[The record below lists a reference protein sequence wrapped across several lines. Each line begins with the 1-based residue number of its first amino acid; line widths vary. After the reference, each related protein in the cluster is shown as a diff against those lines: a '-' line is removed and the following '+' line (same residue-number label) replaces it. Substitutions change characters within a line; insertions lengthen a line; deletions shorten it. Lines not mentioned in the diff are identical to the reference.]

1 MKNLLLRLVIAL
13 AMAVGI
19 AQATPLFKV
28 GTDESLPPYSFVRGG
43 KAVGIDVDMLHAAAK
58 RLDLKI
64 EVVPL
69 PWKRVLV
76 LLQSGELPL
85 AMPLFRTPE
94 RESFARFTG
103 PVHVS
108 QNGLFVRKGEEF
120 PFTSIDDLTGK
131 RIGLNRGFVL
141 ADDFDRAI
149 RQGKVMTEE
158 VGTID
163 QNVKK
168 LGARRIDAFAGNVVS
183 TRYVLRGTSA
193 ETKTAVL
200 PRLLSENRPAY
211 LVVSRTAKIPDQERL
226 VETLRR
232 TLEDLH
238 RDGTYAKIV
247 ESYLKP

>member
-1 MKNLLLRLVIAL
+1 MVR
-13 AMAVGI
+13 
-19 AQATPLFKV
+19 PLK
-28 GTDESLPPYSFVRGG
+28 
-43 KAVGIDVDMLHAAAK
+43 K
-58 RLDLKI
+58 
-64 EVVPL
+64 
-69 PWKRVLV
+69 
-76 LLQSGELPL
+76 
-85 AMPLFRTPE
+85 
-94 RESFARFTG
+94 
-103 PVHVS
+103 HVS